1 LDAKARRLEAL
12 HASAI
17 IASQTESA
25 TPPQPPPPTG
35 PVTESGDSG
44 VNAPQVAPI
53 SAAVAPLVQNAAAVK
68 HYPWNSASGQLY
80 QLMEGTVI
88 ESVLRNQL
96 DGEFTGP
103 VSVMLTN
110 NVYSLNHQQ
119 LLLPQ
124 GTQVLG
130 EATRVGSTDQ
140 ARLAVAFHRLI
151 MPDGYSV
158 SLDKD
163 PALDVIGATGLH
175 DKVNRHY
182 LKIFGV
188 SLAVGAIG
196 GLAQINNNA
205 STSVVSPSVG
215 IRQGIT
221 SQTAQEAMQI
231 LDRFLNTFPT
241 ITIRA
246 GTRVRIWLTGDL
258 ELPAYG
264 NHTVSPTL

>member
-1 LDAKARRLEAL
+1 
-12 HASAI
+12 
-17 IASQTESA
+17 
-25 TPPQPPPPTG
+25 
-35 PVTESGDSG
+35 
-44 VNAPQVAPI
+44 
-53 SAAVAPLVQNAAAVK
+53 
-68 HYPWNSASGQLY
+68 
-80 QLMEGTVI
+80 
-88 ESVLRNQL
+88 
-96 DGEFTGP
+96 
-103 VSVMLTN
+103 MLIN

-130 EATRVGSTDQ
+130 EVTRVGSTDQ
-140 ARLAVAFHRLI
+140 SRLAVAFHRLI

-158 SLDKD
+158 ALDKD

-246 GTRVRIWLTGDL
+246 GTRVRIWLTGDS